1 MFGGDGRNG
10 FALGLVI
17 GGCATLVFCLYT
29 LWGLES
35 VVSTKEDTLAQWL
48 MAIFSL
54 IATGVSAWAVVLL
67 SQTLKQTEIATKATQ
82 EAIDI
87 TARMGRLQTQAYL
100 TFSGSET
107 AYFPLDGPAKGFH
120 VRPRFKNTG
129 QSPGMIV
136 YAFCHIKFVDGMA
149 APIDYSVERSD
160 EYRTKLHLGPG
171 EERWVGGPV
180 LQIDDALLALAN
192 RKTIL
197 FLGCIEYTDTFD
209 DVRRSED
216 FCFAIDFHGNPTERC
231 GHSWLSHR
239 DYKVTV
245 APAHKTAQ

>member
-1 MFGGDGRNG
+1 MFGGSGRNG
-10 FALGLVI
+10 FALGLVVGI
-17 GGCATLVFCLYT
+17 CLTLLFCIYSW
-29 LWGLES
+29 WGLHS
-35 VVSTKEDTLAQWL
+35 VISTNEDTLAQWL
-48 MAIFSL
+48 MAVFSL
-54 IATGVSAWAVVLL
+54 VATGVSAWAVVLL
-67 SQTLKQTEIATKATQ
+67 GQTLRQTEIATQSTQ
-82 EAIDI
+82 EAIGI

-107 AYFPLDGPAKGFH
+107 AYFPLDGPAQGFQI
-120 VRPRFKNTG
+120 RPRFKNTG

-136 YAFCHIKFVDGMA
+136 YAFCHIKFVDDLS
-149 APIDYSVERSD
+149 APIEYVVQRFD

-171 EERWVGGPV
+171 EERWIGGPTLKV
-180 LQIDDALLALAN
+180 DDAVQAIAN

-216 FCFAIDFHGNPTERC
+216 FCFAIDFHGDPAARC

-239 DYKVTV
+239 DYKVRV
-245 APAHKTAQ
+245 I